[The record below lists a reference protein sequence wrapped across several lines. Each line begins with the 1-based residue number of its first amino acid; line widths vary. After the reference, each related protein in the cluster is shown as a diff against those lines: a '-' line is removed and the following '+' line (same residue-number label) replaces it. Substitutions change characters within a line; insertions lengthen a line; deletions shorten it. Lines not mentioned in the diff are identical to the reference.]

1 MISVKRLLK
10 LNPRAWDVLKLYL
23 DWVSLCAVEKNLA
36 NATNEFLWMGS
47 FPDAT
52 HFLFLGGRRLR
63 CNNLP
68 VAEFGERC
76 EAQGL
81 VPEGFLTSADGEMI
95 ADIPSKGGVVPVT
108 ISSKGWVRT
117 QTFHLALFYPVLRDA
132 EMHLRHLTGGDIS
145 WSIVFPHSKD
155 SSLQLSRL
163 RGIADYG
170 SPVAVSGIAYTPY
183 IPRSWHAGVELA
195 EQVRSRVAFQSPLP
209 EWTHDTEFSYLSER
223 PDCVG
228 TVGP

>member
-95 ADIPSKGGVVPVT
+95 ADIPSKGGRCPGHDLLEGVGSDADVSP
-108 ISSKGWVRT
+108 RPLLPR
-117 QTFHLALFYPVLRDA
+117 LAGCGDA
-132 EMHLRHLTGGDIS
+132 PAAS
-145 WSIVFPHSKD
+145 Y
-155 SSLQLSRL
+155 
-163 RGIADYG
+163 RG
-170 SPVAVSGIAYTPY
+170 
-183 IPRSWHAGVELA
+183 
-195 EQVRSRVAFQSPLP
+195 
-209 EWTHDTEFSYLSER
+209 
-223 PDCVG
+223 
-228 TVGP
+228 